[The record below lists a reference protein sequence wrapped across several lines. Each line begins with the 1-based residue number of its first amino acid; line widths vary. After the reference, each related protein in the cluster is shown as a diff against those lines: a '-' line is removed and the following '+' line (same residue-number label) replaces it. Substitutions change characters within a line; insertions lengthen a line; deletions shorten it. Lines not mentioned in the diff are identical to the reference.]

1 MAMSGQAP
9 ATQTAA
15 IFDFN
20 GTLVTSEVWQ
30 ALESWMGDR
39 GEWRRRKRLMMAR
52 HLPVLLGSRVGLVS
66 NDFMVRRWMPAAW
79 ATLRGMD
86 EAELAAL
93 VRHAWETT
101 FRPSLRETVAEIVRQ
116 RQAEG
121 CLTVLLSG
129 TYEPFLAPV
138 QQTLGFDMVIG
149 TRVEVVAGRVT
160 GQVLGGVVTGAEKVR
175 RIMTVARDADPPIDL
190 RRSLAYA
197 DTERDLDLLQLVGH
211 PVAVWPN
218 ERLERIARRR
228 RWPIVRDAG

>member
-1 MAMSGQAP
+1 MPGQVPAAP
-9 ATQTAA
+9 TAA

-30 ALESWMGDR
+30 ALESWLGGR

-52 HLPVLLGSRVGLVS
+52 QLPVVLGSRIGLLS
-66 NDFMVRRWMPAAW
+66 NDLMVRRWMPAAW

-101 FRPSLRETVAEIVRQ
+101 FRPSMREPVAELVRR

-121 CLTVLLSG
+121 HRTILLSG

-138 QQTLGFDMVIG
+138 QQALGFDVVIG

-160 GQVLGGVVTGAEKVR
+160 GRVLGGVVTGAEKVR

-218 ERLERIARRR
+218 ERLERIARRQ